1 MFSNA
6 KSSLSGWMSN
16 ASASIPTVSMPSMP
30 SIPVSMPS
38 MPSIPGMK
46 KAAPTDETQ
55 GDGSV
60 QTELAAEPQI
70 AGGGGDED
78 DRSRY
83 DKRYCLAYKLIY

>member
-1 MFSNA
+1 
-6 KSSLSGWMSN
+6 MSN

-30 SIPVSMPS
+30 NVSMPS

-60 QTELAAEPQI
+60 QTELAVEPQI
-70 AGGGGDED
+70 GGGAGDED

-83 DKRYCLAYKLIY
+83 DSRYSFASKHID